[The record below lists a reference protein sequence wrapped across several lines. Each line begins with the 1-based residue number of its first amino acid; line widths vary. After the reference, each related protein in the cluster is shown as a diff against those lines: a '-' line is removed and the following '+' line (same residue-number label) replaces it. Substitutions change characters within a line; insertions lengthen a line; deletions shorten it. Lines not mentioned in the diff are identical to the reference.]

1 MNVLLIGSGARE
13 HAIAWKLRQS
23 PNLGVV
29 YAAPGNAGIAQL
41 SEIVPIA
48 VPKSDAHRDAI
59 DAYCNA
65 IVEFAHEHEIELVIV
80 APEDPLSFGL
90 ADRLHI
96 AGIRAFGPMQAAARI
111 ESSKGFAKEI
121 MERYGVP
128 MSVSA
133 PFDDFD
139 AARAYVESRPGDV
152 VVKADGLAAGKGAI
166 VTDSH
171 TAAIDTL
178 REL

>member
-23 PNLGVV
+23 PKLGEL

-41 SEIVPIA
+41 AEIVPIA
-48 VPKSDAHRDAI
+48 GAEVGCARATRSMRTPTRSSSSRAST
-59 DAYCNA
+59 
-65 IVEFAHEHEIELVIV
+65 EIELVIV
-80 APEDPLSFGL
+80 APEDPLGFGL

-128 MSVSA
+128 MSVSRA
-133 PFDDFD
+133 VRRLRCG
-139 AARAYVESRPGDV
+139 ARVRRVARRATS
-152 VVKADGLAAGKGAI
+152 
-166 VTDSH
+166 S
-171 TAAIDTL
+171 
-178 REL
+178 